1 MTIIEIEQQDLVKWA
16 RRYDIDVVAYTELIT
31 MLYKCSIE
39 EARMKLLL

>member
-16 RRYDIDVVAYTELIT
+16 RRYDIDV
-31 MLYKCSIE
+31 KCSIE